1 MADKFFVNPS
11 SSRKRTLRQSGNS
24 ANGAASKR
32 PERAGTVRDD
42 NDEDITSESEDGGIE
57 LGDEASESESDHET
71 ETDKRRRLAKEYLSS
86 LETDLVEGFDA
97 KDLDEDIIARRLR
110 HDAAEQKGH
119 IFRDLSNAEISQLR
133 KTRLPMSK
141 NLSCIASYGL
151 NVYVGAKD
159 GSLTKLRLKNSV
171 SESGLECVK
180 AHEQQRIVCE
190 TPQLDRP
197 ATSAVIAI
205 AANNKLVAVGF
216 HAGFAVYNAESLEL
230 MREFR
235 IYGSVLSL
243 VFRKGTSELYVGG
256 SDLRLRTYDLSQ
268 WAFVETLHG
277 HQDEIVGLSAL
288 SMERCV
294 SVGARDRTA
303 IFWKIPEESRLT
315 FRGGDTKLAAKIEAS
330 ERRNQESNAKEE
342 NTENTTA
349 NGSSST
355 TNGSNENE
363 NKQERIDR
371 FSVTLE
377 GSIDCCA
384 MLDHQFFVTGSDNGN
399 LSLWSTNRKKPL
411 QILATAHGMH
421 DKLTPAEASGETYP
435 DRVEIPPQLPH
446 SISSVAAVPFSNTF
460 FTGSDS
466 GTLSVWSLDEEKKGF
481 NKTRDIE
488 IGQGVVTGIS
498 VSELDNDEFA
508 VCVSLSREP
517 RLGRWLVRSG
527 RDQVVSLR
535 LK

>member
-11 SSRKRTLRQSGNS
+11 GSRKRTLRQSGNR

-32 PERAGTVRDD
+32 PERAGAVPDD

-71 ETDKRRRLAKEYLSS
+71 EGDKRRRLAKEYLSS
-86 LETDLVEGFDA
+86 LETDLVDGFDA

-119 IFRDLSNAEISQLR
+119 IFRDLSGAELSQLR

-141 NLSCIASYGL
+141 NLSCVASYGQ

-159 GSLTKLRLKNSV
+159 GSITKLRLKNSP
-171 SESGLECVK
+171 SDTGLECVK
-180 AHEQQRIVCE
+180 VHEQLRVLCD

-197 ATSAVIAI
+197 ASSAVISI
-205 AANNKLVAVGF
+205 AANNKLVAVGL
-216 HAGFAVYNAESLEL
+216 HAGFAVYNADSLEL

-235 IYGSVLSL
+235 IHGSVLSL

-315 FRGGDTKLAAKIEAS
+315 FRGGDTKLAAKLEAIERKK
-330 ERRNQESNAKEE
+330 EQEKSNGNEDNAE
-342 NTENTTA
+342 NNSIETEN
-349 NGSSST
+349 N
-355 TNGSNENE
+355 
-363 NKQERIDR
+363 QERIDKYN
-371 FSVTLE
+371 VTLE

-411 QILATAHGMH
+411 QILATAHGMQ
-421 DKLTPAEASGETYP
+421 DKLTPREASGETYP

-446 SISSVAAVPFSNTF
+446 SIASVAAVPFSNTF
-460 FTGSDS
+460 ITGSDS

-481 NKTRDIE
+481 NKKTDIE

-498 VSELDNDEFA
+498 VSELENDEFA

-535 LK
+535 IK